1 MKCNKFKQYK
11 WESGTIKTARNK
23 LMKYI
28 KMVKEQILK
37 TPPSTVWDGLINT
50 GNNGYELS
58 EILTTNNFAQK

>member
-1 MKCNKFKQYK
+1 
-11 WESGTIKTARNK
+11 
-23 LMKYI
+23 MKYI